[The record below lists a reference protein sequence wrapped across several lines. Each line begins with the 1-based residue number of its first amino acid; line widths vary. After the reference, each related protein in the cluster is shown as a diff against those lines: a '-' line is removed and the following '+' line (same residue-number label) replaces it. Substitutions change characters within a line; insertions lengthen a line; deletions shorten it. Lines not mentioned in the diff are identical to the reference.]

1 MSLVDLIGP
10 SFIFN
15 IFQLK
20 LSSVIIKEKIDF
32 KNGKNI
38 FLFILLIVMLSFS
51 TLVFNNF
58 LRVVFNFLC
67 LLFFYYFIH
76 NKGINV
82 AFIVSFIAFFLFFM
96 SEIIF
101 SSMLYFV
108 SQIWDISID
117 IEKNTLLYLISNISI
132 GFMAIIIY
140 RIKKIKQI
148 VFTLIKNYEK
158 TKFTK
163 TMLIILMLIFVL
175 VNKNFLLFDF
185 YFDYLLNL
193 FIVAL
198 FCLIAYLLLKE
209 KNANASLSKKYDQLF
224 SYLENYEKELNK
236 KSIIIHEF
244 NNQLIA
250 IKGFNDKKN
259 KHLEQYLNSIIKDNQ
274 KGGEKFLDDMENLP
288 KGGLKGLIYYKLG
301 YLKDE
306 GINVVTDISST
317 VRKNA
322 FAKFDPSL
330 YRDILKIVGV
340 LLDNAVEAAKE
351 SKEKQISLEIFC
363 TKNDFNIVLSN
374 TFCNNIDLEK
384 IDESKYSTKGK
395 DRGYGLA
402 LVKQIVKDNP
412 KLQVKKEI
420 INNFFVSTLTIE
432 LKNTSN

>member
-117 IEKNTLLYLISNISI
+117 IEKNTLIYLISNISI

-140 RIKKIKQI
+140 RIK
-148 VFTLIKNYEK
+148 NK
-158 TKFTK
+158 T
-163 TMLIILMLIFVL
+163 
-175 VNKNFLLFDF
+175 NCF
-185 YFDYLLNL
+185 YFD
-193 FIVAL
+193 
-198 FCLIAYLLLKE
+198 
-209 KNANASLSKKYDQLF
+209 
-224 SYLENYEKELNK
+224 
-236 KSIIIHEF
+236 
-244 NNQLIA
+244 
-250 IKGFNDKKN
+250 
-259 KHLEQYLNSIIKDNQ
+259 
-274 KGGEKFLDDMENLP
+274 
-288 KGGLKGLIYYKLG
+288 
-301 YLKDE
+301 
-306 GINVVTDISST
+306 
-317 VRKNA
+317 
-322 FAKFDPSL
+322 
-330 YRDILKIVGV
+330 
-340 LLDNAVEAAKE
+340 
-351 SKEKQISLEIFC
+351 
-363 TKNDFNIVLSN
+363 
-374 TFCNNIDLEK
+374 
-384 IDESKYSTKGK
+384 
-395 DRGYGLA
+395 
-402 LVKQIVKDNP
+402 
-412 KLQVKKEI
+412 
-420 INNFFVSTLTIE
+420 
-432 LKNTSN
+432 